1 MINLNKY
8 EVLLTKELQNTIRDL
23 GLVDSGKMLNVTK
36 VIIEYDKDLDIN
48 IDSTDYFNFVDE
60 KYKITDIWLSK
71 SITENIIKDMMIDI
85 MEDSL

>member
-1 MINLNKY
+1 MINLKKY

>member
-1 MINLNKY
+1 MINLKKY

-48 IDSTDYFNFVDE
+48 IDSTEYFNFVDE